1 MNQPPVAAS
10 TPTVIIVNPGGEL
23 YRRYCLELAA
33 SAYPVAVITPA
44 PLTWETPYVVDHEVA
59 DVHSPQSLRDAAR
72 ALALRNHVAGVLT
85 WDEYALV
92 PTAQIA
98 EDLGLPGNS
107 PAAAAACRD
116 KATSRSLMAASTVP
130 SARFAAVTAFHEA
143 AAAAKEIGYPVVL
156 KPASHAASIGVI
168 RVDSPGELAAAWKF
182 TTAGASEQ
190 GPEGTGVLVEEYL
203 SGPEISVECVTYQG
217 HTQAVALTH
226 KTLAFAPL
234 FEEIGH
240 TVTAQDPLL
249 KTVAPIAADAVR
261 ALGVTDGVQHVEM
274 RLTHTGPA
282 IIEVNGRIGGDH
294 IGKLVLLATGIDLPR
309 AAADVAIGRRP
320 DLTPTRNSAA
330 AITILYPPATG
341 TLTARQLPSS
351 VEHGTPWLHQTGWF
365 KEVGD
370 AVAIPPEGD
379 LDDARIGFAIVTGAT
394 GDDTRVRAAEV
405 LTHAEINVRP
415 VQEQARAAQDH
426 RVPAPHHVT
435 ACVS

>member
-1 MNQPPVAAS
+1 MNQHIAAP
-10 TPTVIIVNPGGEL
+10 PTVIIVSPGDEV
-23 YRRYCLELAA
+23 YRGYCLEQAA
-33 SAYPVAVITPA
+33 SGHAVAVITPG
-44 PLTWETPYVVDHEVA
+44 PLTWEASHVVDHEVA
-59 DVHSPQSLRDAAR
+59 DMDSLQSLRDAAR
-72 ALALRNHVAGVLT
+72 ALALRNHVTGVFT

-92 PTAQIA
+92 PTARIA

-116 KATSRSLMAASTVP
+116 KATSRSLMAAHAVP
-130 SARFAAVTAFHEA
+130 SARFSSVATFDEA
-143 AAAAKEIGYPVVL
+143 AAAAEEIGYPVVL

-168 RVDSPGELAAAWKF
+168 RVDFAEELAAAWKF

-203 SGPEISVECVTYQG
+203 TGPEISVECVTYQG
-217 HTQAVALTH
+217 DTRAVAVTH
-226 KTLAFAPL
+226 KTLGFAPL

-249 KTVAPIAADAVR
+249 QTVAPIAAHAVR
-261 ALGVTDGVQHVEM
+261 ALGVANGVQHVEM
-274 RLTHTGPA
+274 RLTPAGPA

-309 AAADVAIGRRP
+309 AAADVAAGRRP

-341 TLTARQLPSS
+341 TLTARQLPPA
-351 VEHGTPWLHQTGWF
+351 VEHGAPWLHQTGWF
-365 KEVGD
+365 KAVGD
-370 AVAIPPEGD
+370 PVAVPPEGD

-394 GDDTRVRAAEV
+394 EEEARERAAEI
-405 LTHAEINVRP
+405 LAHTELDVRP
-415 VQEQARAAQDH
+415 APEPEAAAARNTPVRA
-426 RVPAPHHVT
+426 PAP
-435 ACVS
+435 AA

>member
-1 MNQPPVAAS
+1 MNEHPVAV

-33 SAYPVAVITPA
+33 SAYPVAVITPG
-44 PLTWETPYVVDHEVA
+44 PLTWEAPYVVDHEVA
-59 DVHSPQSLRDAAR
+59 DVNNPAALREAAR
-72 ALALRNHVAGVLT
+72 ALAARNQVGGVLT
-85 WDEYALV
+85 WDEYLLV
-92 PTAQIA
+92 PAAQIA
-98 EDLGLPGNS
+98 QDLNLPGNS

-116 KATSRSLMAASTVP
+116 KATSRSLMATHKVP
-130 SARFAAVTAFHEA
+130 SARFAAVSDIRAA
-143 AAAAKEIGYPVVL
+143 AAAAKDIGYPVVL

-168 RVDSPGELAAAWKF
+168 RVDSADELADAWKF

-190 GPEGTGVLVEEYL
+190 GPEGSGVLVEEYL

-249 KTVAPIAADAVR
+249 KTVGPIAADAVR
-261 ALGVTDGVQHVEM
+261 SLGVTDGVQHVEM

-309 AAADVAIGRRP
+309 AATDVAAGRRP

-330 AITILYPPATG
+330 AITILYPPKTG
-341 TLTARQLPSS
+341 TLTARHIPPAI
-351 VEHGTPWLHQTGWF
+351 EHGAPWLHQTGWF
-365 KEVGD
+365 KDAGD
-370 AVAIPPEGD
+370 PVALPPEGD
-379 LDDARIGFAIVTGAT
+379 LDDARVGFAIVTGPT
-394 GDDTRVRAAEV
+394 GDDARQRAAEV
-405 LTHAEINVRP
+405 LAHAHLSVRATGEDTAP
-415 VQEQARAAQDH
+415 ENAVAATTRAAEF
-426 RVPAPHHVT
+426 A
-435 ACVS
+435 A